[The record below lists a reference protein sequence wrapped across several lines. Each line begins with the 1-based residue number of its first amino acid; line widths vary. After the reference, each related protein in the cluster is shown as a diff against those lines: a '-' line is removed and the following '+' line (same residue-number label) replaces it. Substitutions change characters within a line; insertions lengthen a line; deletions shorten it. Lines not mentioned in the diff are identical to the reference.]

1 MREGRLRTIVS
12 IAEIISALAVVVTLV
27 YAVSELKRSQL
38 LTSSNIETV
47 LYDRMLEMDRLTVE
61 ADGLAEIL
69 TRAYDDPESLNPVER
84 ARFLAFEHIFYDAW
98 EAAVEAW
105 KSDLM
110 DEETFRSWDDY
121 FAADAAPR
129 TRAAWTGNLQYY
141 NGDFVDYVESRVQWE
156 R

>member
-1 MREGRLRTIVS
+1 MREGRLRTVVS
-12 IAEIISALAVVVTLV
+12 IAEIISALAVVVTLI

-38 LTSSNIETV
+38 LTSSNIETI
-47 LYDRMLEMDRLTVE
+47 LYDRMLELDRLTVE
-61 ADGLAEIL
+61 AEGLAEIL
-69 TRAYDDPESLNPVER
+69 TRAHADPESLNPVER

-121 FAADAAPR
+121 FAADAARR
-129 TRAAWTGNLQYY
+129 TKLAWTGNLRHY
-141 NGDFVDYVESRVQWE
+141 NGGFIDYVEFRVNWD